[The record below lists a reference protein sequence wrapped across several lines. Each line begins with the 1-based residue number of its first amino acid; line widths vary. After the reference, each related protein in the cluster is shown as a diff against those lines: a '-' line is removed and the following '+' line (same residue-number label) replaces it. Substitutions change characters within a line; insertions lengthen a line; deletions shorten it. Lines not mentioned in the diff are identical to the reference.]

1 MLNKKNLR
9 LLLTLIMAAAMIL
22 NMTVM
27 AFATEAVDGPTMSD
41 NKIGGTKETDYT
53 LYMSNGEA
61 FVNVG
66 DESVS
71 AFLTIDKR
79 FFEIEDITMTL
90 EIRQYNSSGYTVAGT
105 AVYDYEQLQVL
116 AEKADSEDETT
127 YTFKSLEIPV
137 EEGKSFNEGWAEYC
151 VVKFNRPSWTDDEG
165 KATYR
170 WTYTGD
176 AAILGE
182 GVEAPSPIVWLY
194 NLDENSHRGALIRSI
209 LEELNIPAGTVNSA
223 NLNQNIGYLVGWE
236 GYEAVEDPYSSES
249 YDVEYI
255 LMGNLTE
262 VQLDDFINGMQENNI
277 RVNLKSIP
285 TAWTASK
292 TFAELFDIMAEEDEV
307 LKAAISLDEM
317 IYDAEALDEET
328 YGNSPYWEEFKQK
341 LADAVTAL
349 STDAEESG
357 EGADLYLN
365 AREELLEAYLKVT
378 GKQIMEG
385 ELELILEEQ
394 ADGTYEVS
402 AKLNGEASDATFDYS
417 WKPSG
422 STEDSITMAADQL
435 YKVSLE
441 IKGNG
446 NYYGE
451 LTAKLNVPGAPAFTV
466 EAADT
471 TLTVKLNAYENVL
484 NTPEVSSYVAQ
495 LYLNGE
501 LIETKEAAAVDE
513 LVFGDLTA
521 ETEYVVKVYAQN
533 VVGRSDI
540 VEQTVAT
547 VAAELDD
554 DLDDDQ
560 DSDQDTDLDDEQ
572 DGDTDNDLDDDADV
586 DADSDENQNTDAD
599 ADVNT
604 DADTEESYSESKF
617 EEASDE
623 AEETEAVA
631 KTGDDSNLMAWAVL
645 MILTGAI
652 TGTAIRRKNY
662 NL

>member
-1 MLNKKNLR
+1 
-9 LLLTLIMAAAMIL
+9 MAA
-22 NMTVM
+22 
-27 AFATEAVDGPTMSD
+27 
-41 NKIGGTKETDYT
+41 Y
-53 LYMSNGEA
+53 
-61 FVNVG
+61 
-66 DESVS
+66 
-71 AFLTIDKR
+71 
-79 FFEIEDITMTL
+79 
-90 EIRQYNSSGYTVAGT
+90 
-105 AVYDYEQLQVL
+105 
-116 AEKADSEDETT
+116 
-127 YTFKSLEIPV
+127 
-137 EEGKSFNEGWAEYC
+137 
-151 VVKFNRPSWTDDEG
+151 
-165 KATYR
+165 
-170 WTYTGD
+170 
-176 AAILGE
+176 
-182 GVEAPSPIVWLY
+182 
-194 NLDENSHRGALIRSI
+194 
-209 LEELNIPAGTVNSA
+209 
-223 NLNQNIGYLVGWE
+223 
-236 GYEAVEDPYSSES
+236 
-249 YDVEYI
+249 
-255 LMGNLTE
+255 
-262 VQLDDFINGMQENNI
+262 
-277 RVNLKSIP
+277 
-285 TAWTASK
+285 
-292 TFAELFDIMAEEDEV
+292 
-307 LKAAISLDEM
+307 
-317 IYDAEALDEET
+317 
-328 YGNSPYWEEFKQK
+328 
-341 LADAVTAL
+341 
-349 STDAEESG
+349 
-357 EGADLYLN
+357 
-365 AREELLEAYLKVT
+365 
-378 GKQIMEG
+378 
-385 ELELILEEQ
+385 
-394 ADGTYEVS
+394 
-402 AKLNGEASDATFDYS
+402 
-417 WKPSG
+417 
-422 STEDSITMAADQL
+422 QL

-604 DADTEESYSESKF
+604 DADTEESDSESKF
-617 EEASDE
+617 EEE
-623 AEETEAVA
+623 TEEETEAVA